1 MLLRATPGL
10 LYSLLCAVLLCG
22 LLLGCQTQASQT
34 MGPAQTSIPASS
46 PAKSPLNA
54 DYSQPQAVLD
64 LFHQLILAQ
73 KWEDAYSLLSQDS
86 KDTTRLGDFIQSW
99 AANKGRLQLV
109 KVEPAGDGQADDQ
122 AAQLYCKASW
132 DQVYPKPGKLE
143 TYFVR
148 SLVKEN
154 GAWRIRWRGPEDQSD
169 LAHEFVANESQED
182 HDVTVTLERVVLL
195 PSSTMIFFRLLNHS
209 GQQIQLDPDEAR
221 LTLADGRDIPLE
233 TLKEEQ
239 LGPRKFDAGT
249 ERKDIL
255 FFRALEPTTKQVT
268 VVSPQFIIGN
278 EKRSY
283 RFSVALS

>member
-1 MLLRATPGL
+1 MLLRGTR
-10 LYSLLCAVLLCG
+10 SLLRPLLCVAFLCG
-22 LLLGCQTQASQT
+22 LLSGCQTQASGT

-46 PAKSPLNA
+46 PANSPLNP

-64 LFHQLILAQ
+64 LFHKLILAQ
-73 KWEDAYSLLSQDS
+73 KWEDAYSLLSKDS
-86 KDTTRLGDFIQSW
+86 KVTTRLGDFIQGW

-122 AAQLYCKASW
+122 AAHLYCKASW

-154 GAWRIRWRGPEDQSD
+154 GAWRIRWRGPEDQFD
-169 LAHEFVANESQED
+169 LAHEFEANESQED
-182 HDVTVTLERVVLL
+182 HEVTVTLERVVLL
-195 PSSTMIFFRLLNHS
+195 PSSTMVYFRLLNHS

-221 LTLADGRDIPLE
+221 LTLADGRDVPLE
-233 TLKEEQ
+233 TLKEQQ
-239 LGPRKFDAGT
+239 LGLRTFDTGT
-249 ERKDIL
+249 ERQDIL

-268 VVSPQFIIGN
+268 VISPQLIIGN

-283 RFSVALS
+283 RFLVALS